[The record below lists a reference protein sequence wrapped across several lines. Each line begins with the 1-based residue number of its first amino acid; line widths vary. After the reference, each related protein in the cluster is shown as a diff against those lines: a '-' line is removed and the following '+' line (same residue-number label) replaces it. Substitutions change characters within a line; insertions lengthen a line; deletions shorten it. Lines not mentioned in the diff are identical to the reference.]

1 MRRYCLNVLMLA
13 RNLVLMLALPLL
25 TTPFAMADI
34 VYGAFKGT
42 GLATPNDAFA
52 KSLSK
57 YEKVIVGTINFSFEE
72 TSPPKLNKY
81 YFIAK
86 LGVLDYL
93 KGRTS
98 REHVQFLG
106 SGLRGCIPLGTRKA
120 FQARV
125 DALFS
130 DGKEGYSEFGK
141 LVSQLPTKS
150 SDGDCFVAMEIYSED
165 MYRPY
170 KHRYEVI
177 FQGQTYVVFFKDSNF
192 RSIGSRS
199 IGSDSIDPPNQTSP
213 PLFVVRDQ
221 PIRSIES
228 DSIDPLTKRAH
239 PFLLYEINP

>member
-1 MRRYCLNVLMLA
+1 MRRYLNALRLA

-25 TTPFAMADI
+25 ESPSSLADI
-34 VYGAFKGT
+34 VDGAYKGPS
-42 GLATPNDAFA
+42 LVAPREAFA

-57 YEKVIVGTINFSFEE
+57 YEMVIVGKINFSFEE

-98 REHVQFLG
+98 REYVQFLG

-130 DGKEGYSEFGK
+130 DGKEGYLEFEK
-141 LVSQLPTKS
+141 LVSQLPAKS
-150 SDGDCFVAMEIYSED
+150 SDGECFVAMEIYSGD

-170 KHRYEVI
+170 KHRYDVV
-177 FQGQTYVVFFKDSNF
+177 FQGQTYVVFFKNSNF
-192 RSIGSRS
+192 HGDFT
-199 IGSDSIDPPNQTSP
+199 GP
-213 PLFVVRDQ
+213 VRD
-221 PIRSIES
+221 
-228 DSIDPLTKRAH
+228 LA
-239 PFLLYEINP
+239 LYDATFMKPAK